1 MREFFYAFGDFFMWL
16 FENTLEP
23 LGNLPND
30 AAILLGFVGLF
41 IWLRMQGRF
50 NAEAK
55 ANSTL
60 K

>member
-1 MREFFYAFGDFFMWL
+1 MREFFYVFGDFFMWL

-23 LGNLPND
+23 LGNIPNN

-55 ANSTL
+55 ANGTL